1 MKLLLSTGYCDPTLQ
16 SCPADDVYET
26 ALSAAEKK
34 LEQVARIY
42 QCQERTQRSC
52 CTADVIKDACDT
64 VSALA
69 SKHKQEL
76 ECLLLRYKKIVA
88 LISASLQFW
97 EKAPYSG
104 PMAGSRMSFTN
115 RMRDSTESNGLNDDD
130 DGFSKEK
137 YDKLIV
143 VHAETL
149 SSALDGMEGTKSA
162 DICASMAI
170 NNNPAAEVTSEPFV
184 GAA

>member
-26 ALSAAEKK
+26 ALSAVEKK

-42 QCQERTQRSC
+42 QCQGRTQRSC
-52 CTADVIKDACDT
+52 CATAHIKSGSDPVA
-64 VSALA
+64 ALA

-88 LISASLQFW
+88 VVSASLQFW

-104 PMAGSRMSFTN
+104 PMARSRTSFTN
-115 RMRDSTESNGLNDDD
+115 RMRDPTESNGLGDDD

-143 VHAETL
+143 AHAEAL
-149 SSALDGMEGTKSA
+149 SSALDGVEGTGSA

-170 NNNPAAEVTSEPFV
+170 SSDPAAEVTSEAFV

>member
-1 MKLLLSTGYCDPTLQ
+1 M
-16 SCPADDVYET
+16 
-26 ALSAAEKK
+26 AAEKK

-52 CTADVIKDACDT
+52 CTADDIKDACDT

-76 ECLLLRYKKIVA
+76 ECLLIRYKKIVA

-97 EKAPYSG
+97 EKASYSG
-104 PMAGSRMSFTN
+104 PMAGSRTSFSN
-115 RMRDSTESNGLNDDD
+115 RMRNPAESNGLGDDD
-130 DGFSKEK
+130 DGFSKEE

-143 VHAETL
+143 AHAEAL
-149 SSALDGMEGTKSA
+149 SSALHGVEGFESA

-170 NNNPAAEVTSEPFV
+170 SRDPAAEVTSEPFV